1 MTVVRV
7 AVLVLGTVD
16 RMREVIVVN
25 SVVTQVEVSVTVTSK
40 GSEMVVTKEV
50 ALTVAAMTSSKT
62 QRDFIVYFS
71 SAFG

>member
-1 MTVVRV
+1 M
-7 AVLVLGTVD
+7 
-16 RMREVIVVN
+16 VN